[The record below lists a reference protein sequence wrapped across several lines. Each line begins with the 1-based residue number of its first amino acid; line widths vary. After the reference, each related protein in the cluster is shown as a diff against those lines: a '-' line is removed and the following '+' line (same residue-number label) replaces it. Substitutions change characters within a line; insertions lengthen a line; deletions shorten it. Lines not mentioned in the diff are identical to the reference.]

1 MQTKR
6 TVTVLVFSALIAY
19 KAESFIFRFYSLI
32 SSHYYIVNVFR
43 VSIKAVG
50 VGLE

>member
-1 MQTKR
+1 MQSKHTL
-6 TVTVLVFSALIAY
+6 TVLGFGALLAY

-32 SSHYYIVNVFR
+32 ALHEYIVNVFR